1 MTGGCSLLSWRWGRA
16 GQYKEGGRYISLLSR
31 LIGGTKIIHVKECL
45 AHKAQE
51 MLVATVHTVNQKT
64 VWAHRIY
71 FLHEKSLSFTLS
83 FVLYVYM
90 L

>member
-16 GQYKEGGRYISLLSR
+16 GQYKESGRYLSLLSR
-31 LIGGTKIIHVKECL
+31 LIGGTKIIRVKECL

-51 MLVATVHTVNQKT
+51 MLVAIVHTVKQKT
-64 VWAHRIY
+64 VGLTGSI
-71 FLHEKSLSFTLS
+71 FCMKSPFLS